1 MAESAAAAAA
11 AEEEDE
17 EEEMCEETREKAEGR
32 TAGTTERTP
41 CCWSLR
47 RFFSPVSE
55 QMELDRL
62 NSPTAAS
69 PPTPAPP
76 TPPPPTTPR
85 PTPAGKLSSDEED
98 DAEFLSGSGAETPE
112 DPPLKPASVQPSGES
127 ISSEEPPVF

>member
-1 MAESAAAAAA
+1 
-11 AEEEDE
+11 
-17 EEEMCEETREKAEGR
+17 MCEETREKAEGR

-69 PPTPAPP
+69 PPTPLPP
-76 TPPPPTTPR
+76 TAPA
-85 PTPAGKLSSDEED
+85 PTPTGKSSSDEDD

-112 DPPLKPASVQPSGES
+112 EPLLKPASAQPSGES
-127 ISSEEPPVF
+127 ISSEEPPAVRVLD